1 MQNIPSLILEN
12 NPRIK
17 ELKRECRERQLLYIL
32 INYESSLSV
41 TGEIADDVA
50 LDEYVTSVHT
60 EPTIAVS
67 STHLC
72 FLIPVKHMLV
82 IDALCA
88 CEN

>member
-1 MQNIPSLILEN
+1 MQDIPSLILEN

-32 INYESSLSV
+32 VDSELSV